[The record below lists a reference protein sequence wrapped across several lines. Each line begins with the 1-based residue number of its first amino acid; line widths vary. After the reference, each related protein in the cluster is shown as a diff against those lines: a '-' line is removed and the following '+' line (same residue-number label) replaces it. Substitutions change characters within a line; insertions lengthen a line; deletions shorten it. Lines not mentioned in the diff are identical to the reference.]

1 MHEMTVA
8 AELVRILSDAAAGAE
23 AKQVVSARL
32 RIGALS
38 CLSHDALSFGFE
50 ALSRDTPAEGCQL
63 EIVTVPAAGTCA
75 ACGWTG
81 EVTDTL
87 SLFCPECEEGPL
99 RLEGGQEMT
108 VESATVE

>member
-8 AELVRILSDAAAGAE
+8 AELVRILSDAAEDAGAT
-23 AKQVVSARL
+23 QVVGARL

-38 CLSHDALSFGFE
+38 CLSHDALRFGFE
-50 ALSRDTPAEGCQL
+50 ALSRDTLAAGCKL
-63 EIVTVPAAGTCA
+63 EIVTVPAAGHCTSCE
-75 ACGWTG
+75 WTG

-87 SLFCPECEEGPL
+87 HLYCPECEAGPL
-99 RLEGGQEMT
+99 KLEGGQEMT